1 MNKPLFYNLRLASYY
16 HNSYKLHLH
25 LIFMTPE
32 TPQEQT
38 YWRIPKTQD
47 ICGALKLQGYSV
59 MQAALPHTYNV
70 FKTGQEDGSIGT
82 MQTTQEPRITV
93 NYTPTNSRNIT
104 QATQF
109 MDFLNLNSEDY
120 DCKPPID
127 ETIKGLEGK
136 ITEKT
141 KTLQRIKRLES
152 KEPDTEDSPFQD
164 YWIINR
170 DNTTALDVLTACR
183 YDVSQRENQDK
194 PKTFDVYTNSRILVA
209 RVTKEDDPQLTVILR
224 FRHQE
229 GLDEVENISRLLD
242 LNSVDYDFEPPISN
256 AVTELEEDISEHK
269 KTLSNVEKI
278 REKFES
284 KPKIE

>member
-1 MNKPLFYNLRLASYY
+1 
-16 HNSYKLHLH
+16 
-25 LIFMTPE
+25 MTPE

-38 YWRIPKTQD
+38 HWRIPKTHD
-47 ICGALKLQGYSV
+47 ICGALKLQGYIV
-59 MQAALPHTYNV
+59 NQDGPPQTYLIHSFDKLANHINGLV
-70 FKTGQEDGSIGT
+70 GK
-82 MQTTQEPRITV
+82 MQTGEFPKITV
-93 NYTPTNSRNIT
+93 KYTPTDPKNIT

-120 DCKPPID
+120 DCEPPID
-127 ETIKGLEGK
+127 ETIEGLEGK

-141 KTLQRIKRLES
+141 KVLKRLRRLES
-152 KEPDTEDSPFQD
+152 KEPDAEDSPFQD
-164 YWIINR
+164 YWIISR
-170 DNTTALDVLTACR
+170 DKTTALDVLTACR

-242 LNSVDYDFEPPISN
+242 LNSVDYDFDPPISN
-256 AVTELEEDISEHK
+256 AVTELEEDISKNK
-269 KTLSNVEKI
+269 KTLANVEKI
-278 REKFES
+278 KKKFES